1 MWNIAICDDEPLA
14 QQQLAALWRQH
25 IDAAQYRL
33 FFYTNGIALLL
44 ASQTIQFDLIYLD
57 IRMPEPDGIATAR
70 QLRANHC
77 STAIIL
83 LTNYDDYL
91 EVGYEIQA
99 FRYRFKPMEET
110 LFLQDLTAWQTQY
123 LPQNQSI
130 TVTTANGVHTI
141 DVQDMIYLEITSR
154 KVQIITTKGT
164 ISSTEPMRYW
174 QQHLP
179 AGQFLEPY
187 NKILVN
193 TSHVKFFDQ
202 SKVITTGNHQLPM
215 SRRKYRSFQ
224 AAMLRM

>member
-33 FFYTNGIALLL
+33 FFYTNGTALLL

-110 LFLQDLTAWQTQY
+110 LFLQDL
-123 LPQNQSI
+123 
-130 TVTTANGVHTI
+130 
-141 DVQDMIYLEITSR
+141 
-154 KVQIITTKGT
+154 
-164 ISSTEPMRYW
+164 
-174 QQHLP
+174 
-179 AGQFLEPY
+179 
-187 NKILVN
+187 
-193 TSHVKFFDQ
+193 
-202 SKVITTGNHQLPM
+202 
-215 SRRKYRSFQ
+215 
-224 AAMLRM
+224 AA